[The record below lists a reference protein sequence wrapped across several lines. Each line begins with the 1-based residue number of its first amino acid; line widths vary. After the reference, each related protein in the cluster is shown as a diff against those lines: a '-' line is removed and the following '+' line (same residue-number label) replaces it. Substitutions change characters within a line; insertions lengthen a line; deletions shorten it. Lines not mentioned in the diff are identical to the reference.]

1 MRWLVSLPFRS
12 AAVRRG
18 ARLVLAAAIVVL
30 AMSDRSPAETSLQ
43 YRLGAGD
50 RIVVTVFGHEDLSG
64 EFELDGQGQIALPLI
79 GEVALA
85 KRSLREAERMIVD
98 RLRPDYLINP
108 RVSIQV
114 TNYRPFY
121 ILGEVN
127 RPGSYPY
134 VNGLTVVQAVAI
146 AGGYTYRARESSM
159 SIQRADDPERTK
171 QPADP
176 MTVVLPGDVVDVPQ
190 RYF

>member
-1 MRWLVSLPFRS
+1 MRKWAQFRRNTATVLWLFISAIWLPGVTR
-12 AAVRRG
+12 ADNA
-18 ARLVLAAAIVVL
+18 
-30 AMSDRSPAETSLQ
+30 LQ
-43 YRLGAGD
+43 YQLGPGD

-64 EFELDGQGQIALPLI
+64 EFELDGQGRIALPLI
-79 GEVALA
+79 GEVALSRQTLRQA
-85 KRSLREAERMIVD
+85 EQLVVASLK
-98 RLRPDYLINP
+98 PDYLVNP

-146 AGGYTYRARESSM
+146 AGGYTYRARETRVNV
-159 SIQRADDPERTK
+159 QRAGDPKGSKR
-171 QPADP
+171 PAIP
-176 MTVVLPGDVVDVPQ
+176 TTIVLPGDVINVPQ

>member
-1 MRWLVSLPFRS
+1 MRTVRPAILV
-12 AAVRRG
+12 AVIVIFLVG
-18 ARLVLAAAIVVL
+18 ATAGQAGGVPNYL
-30 AMSDRSPAETSLQ
+30 
-43 YRLGAGD
+43 LGAGD

-64 EFELDGQGQIALPLI
+64 EFELDGQGRIALPLI
-79 GEVALA
+79 GEVALS
-85 KRSLREAERMIVD
+85 RQTLRQAERRIVD
-98 RLRPDYLINP
+98 LLKPDYLVNP

-146 AGGYTYRARESSM
+146 AGGYTYRARENRVSV
-159 SIQRADDPERTK
+159 QRAIDPKENG
-171 QPADP
+171 QPAGP
-176 MTVVLPGDVVDVPQ
+176 ATVILPGDVINVPQ

>member
-1 MRWLVSLPFRS
+1 MPIASILRFSIMIVILI
-12 AAVRRG
+12 AALG
-18 ARLVLAAAIVVL
+18 
-30 AMSDRSPAETSLQ
+30 PAEASETRRYL
-43 YRLGAGD
+43 LGPGD

-64 EFELDGQGQIALPLI
+64 EFELDGQGRIALPLI
-79 GEVALA
+79 GEVGLA
-85 KRSLREAERMIVD
+85 RQTLRHAERRIVD
-98 RLRPDYLINP
+98 RLKPDYLVNP

-146 AGGYTYRARESSM
+146 AGGYTYRARESEVSV
-159 SIQRADDPERTK
+159 QRSGDPKGRGK
-171 QPADP
+171 PANP
-176 MTVVLPGDVVDVPQ
+176 ATVILPGDVINVPQ
-190 RYF
+190 RFF

>member
-1 MRWLVSLPFRS
+1 MHILCKWQTLWLLVTISLALAGVVES
-12 AAVRRG
+12 TSVQAA
-18 ARLVLAAAIVVL
+18 
-30 AMSDRSPAETSLQ
+30 DPLQ
-43 YRLGAGD
+43 YQLGPGD

-64 EFELDGQGQIALPLI
+64 EFELDGQGRIALPLI

-85 KRSLREAERMIVD
+85 RQTLRQAEQQVVSL
-98 RLRPDYLINP
+98 LKPDYLVNP

-146 AGGYTYRARESSM
+146 AGGYTYRARESEVSV
-159 SIQRADDPERTK
+159 QRAGDPKGSDR
-171 QPADP
+171 PAGP
-176 MTVVLPGDVVDVPQ
+176 ATVVLPGDVINVPQ

>member
-1 MRWLVSLPFRS
+1 MASFLIRVCLGIALAILKPVLPAS
-12 AAVRRG
+12 A
-18 ARLVLAAAIVVL
+18 
-30 AMSDRSPAETSLQ
+30 DDSPQ

-64 EFELDGQGQIALPLI
+64 EFELDGQGRIALPLA
-79 GEVALA
+79 GEVTLA
-85 KRSLREAERMIVD
+85 HHRLREAERAVAD
-98 RLRPDYLINP
+98 RLKPDYLIDP

-146 AGGYTYRARESSM
+146 AGGYTYRARESRV
-159 SIQRADDPERTK
+159 SIRRAGDPDGERR
-171 QPADP
+171 PAGP
-176 MTVVLPGDVVDVPQ
+176 GMVVLPGDVIDVPQ

>member
-1 MRWLVSLPFRS
+1 MEPLPNSCRVAVFALWLLLGIVAVPGVV
-12 AAVRRG
+12 AA
-18 ARLVLAAAIVVL
+18 
-30 AMSDRSPAETSLQ
+30 DTTLQ
-43 YRLGAGD
+43 YQLGPGD

-64 EFELDGQGQIALPLI
+64 EFELDGQGRIALPLI
-79 GEVALA
+79 GEVGLS
-85 KRSLREAERMIVD
+85 RQTLRQAEQLVVAS
-98 RLRPDYLINP
+98 LRPDYLVNP

-146 AGGYTYRARESSM
+146 AGGYIYRARESRVNV
-159 SIQRADDPERTK
+159 QRAGDAKGSKR
-171 QPADP
+171 PAGP
-176 MTVVLPGDVVDVPQ
+176 ITIVLPGDVINVPQ

>member
-1 MRWLVSLPFRS
+1 MRNASLTPHPKRAARIAATVAAFLMLGAS
-12 AAVRRG
+12 AVANL
-18 ARLVLAAAIVVL
+18 ALAAPKYL
-30 AMSDRSPAETSLQ
+30 
-43 YRLGAGD
+43 LGAGD

-64 EFELDGQGQIALPLI
+64 EFELDGQGRIALPLI
-79 GEVALA
+79 GEVVL
-85 KRSLREAERMIVD
+85 SQQTLRQAERRIVE
-98 RLRPDYLINP
+98 RLKPDYLVNP

-146 AGGYTYRARESSM
+146 AGGYTYRARESRVSV
-159 SIQRADDPERTK
+159 QRAGDPAESG
-171 QPADP
+171 QPAGP
-176 MTVVLPGDVVDVPQ
+176 ATVVLPGDVINVPQ

>member
-1 MRWLVSLPFRS
+1 MRTFSLAMLITPI
-12 AAVRRG
+12 VRR
-18 ARLVLAAAIVVL
+18 AVFAVIVLCVGVIATAVQAGGVPNYL
-30 AMSDRSPAETSLQ
+30 
-43 YRLGAGD
+43 LGAGD

-64 EFELDGQGQIALPLI
+64 EFELDGQGRISLPLI
-79 GEVALA
+79 GEVALS
-85 KRSLREAERMIVD
+85 RQTLRQAERQIVD
-98 RLRPDYLINP
+98 LLKPDYLVNP
-108 RVSIQV
+108 RVSMQV

-146 AGGYTYRARESSM
+146 AGGYTYRARENRVSV
-159 SIQRADDPERTK
+159 QRAGDPK
-171 QPADP
+171 GSGQPAGP
-176 MTVVLPGDVVDVPQ
+176 ATVILPGDVINVPQ

>member
-1 MRWLVSLPFRS
+1 MAIIRNWRILWVVVLS
-12 AAVRRG
+12 AA
-18 ARLVLAAAIVVL
+18 LAAAVGRI
-30 AMSDRSPAETSLQ
+30 PAKAADALQ
-43 YRLGAGD
+43 YRLGPSD

-64 EFELDGQGQIALPLI
+64 EFELDGQGRIALPLI

-85 KRSLREAERMIVD
+85 RQTLRQAEQQVVSL
-98 RLRPDYLINP
+98 LKPDYLVNP

-146 AGGYTYRARESSM
+146 AGGYTYRARESRV
-159 SIQRADDPERTK
+159 SIQRAGDPKGSDR
-171 QPADP
+171 PAGP
-176 MTVVLPGDVVDVPQ
+176 ATVVLPGDVINVPQ
-190 RYF
+190 RFF

>member
-1 MRWLVSLPFRS
+1 MRTARHTLRNLRTALCGVLM
-12 AAVRRG
+12 AAVLSI
-18 ARLVLAAAIVVL
+18 LVAATASQAGGVPNYL
-30 AMSDRSPAETSLQ
+30 
-43 YRLGAGD
+43 LGAGD

-64 EFELDGQGQIALPLI
+64 EFELDGQGRIALPLI
-79 GEVALA
+79 GEVALS
-85 KRSLREAERMIVD
+85 RQTLRQAERRIVD
-98 RLRPDYLINP
+98 LLKPDYLVNP

-146 AGGYTYRARESSM
+146 AGGYTYRARESRVSV
-159 SIQRADDPERTK
+159 QRADDPKEG
-171 QPADP
+171 QPAGP
-176 MTVVLPGDVVDVPQ
+176 ATVILPGDVINVPQ

>member
-1 MRWLVSLPFRS
+1 MRTLRLCFCRLPLILIFLLTANGQ
-12 AAVRRG
+12 AAT
-18 ARLVLAAAIVVL
+18 ARAAEAV
-30 AMSDRSPAETSLQ
+30 Q
-43 YRLGAGD
+43 YQLGAGD

-64 EFELDGQGQIALPLI
+64 EFELDGQGRIALPLI
-79 GEVALA
+79 GDVALA
-85 KRSLREAERMIVD
+85 RQTLRRAERLIEA
-98 RLRPDYLINP
+98 RLQPDYLLNP

-146 AGGYTYRARESSM
+146 AGGYTYRARETRVSLRRS
-159 SIQRADDPERTK
+159 DDPAGDGR
-171 QPADP
+171 PAGP
-176 MTVVLPGDVVDVPQ
+176 ETVVLPGDVINVPQ

>member
-1 MRWLVSLPFRS
+1 MD
-12 AAVRRG
+12 
-18 ARLVLAAAIVVL
+18 RLSKFHGISFVLALFLFCGPFLSGHARGG
-30 AMSDRSPAETSLQ
+30 STPQ
-43 YRLGAGD
+43 YQLGPGD
-50 RIVVTVFGHEDLSG
+50 RIIVTVFGHEDLSG
-64 EFELDGQGQIALPLI
+64 EFELDGQGRIALPLI

-85 KRSLREAERMIVD
+85 RQTLRQAEHLVVAG
-98 RLRPDYLINP
+98 LRPDYLVNP
-108 RVSIQV
+108 RVFIQV

-146 AGGYTYRARESSM
+146 VGGYTYRARESRVNV
-159 SIQRADDPERTK
+159 QRAGDPKGSKR
-171 QPADP
+171 PADP
-176 MTVVLPGDVVDVPQ
+176 TTILLPGDVVNVPQ

>member
-1 MRWLVSLPFRS
+1 MKNRTKLQQTT
-12 AAVRRG
+12 AAVLWFLLCVAWLPG
-18 ARLVLAAAIVVL
+18 PSHADNA
-30 AMSDRSPAETSLQ
+30 LQ
-43 YRLGAGD
+43 YQLGPGD

-64 EFELDGQGQIALPLI
+64 EFELDGQGRIALPLI
-79 GEVALA
+79 GEVALSRQTLRQA
-85 KRSLREAERMIVD
+85 EQLVVASLK
-98 RLRPDYLINP
+98 PDYLVNP

-146 AGGYTYRARESSM
+146 AGGYTYRARETRVNV
-159 SIQRADDPERTK
+159 QRAGDPKGSKR
-171 QPADP
+171 PAAP
-176 MTVVLPGDVVDVPQ
+176 TTIVLPGDVINVPQ